1 MAKSIAL
8 KLKNFLL
15 HPDALSFYFFLF
27 VSFFI
32 MYPLSAYM
40 AVSTVT
46 EGDSLLQMWSMRWT
60 IHSLTTDPA
69 NLFNANL
76 FYPYTNSLA
85 FADAMIAPALQ
96 AMPIFFLTNNLVLSY
111 NVLTWFSF
119 ALSGWTMYLLVKDI
133 SGSKLGGLLAGM
145 VFAFAPY
152 RIGRISQLNVLS
164 TQWLPLCFLMLRR
177 LLLQDSRPFKV
188 SIKRGWWL
196 VAGFVIFYTLTAYS
210 TFYYLLYTAPVFAVF
225 VVLLQLSTKRLPSP
239 ALLLK
244 LAVGVGLVGLL
255 VLPVASPYF
264 EVASLQ
270 SAERTRSEAQ
280 QFSANYRFY
289 LAATDNNLFWGA
301 TLSRFGGTG
310 GERKLFPGALGLVF
324 GAVGLVGSFIYGF
337 MHRKKRDSS
346 AVAEPEPIKLI
357 RREGWVWLGIAIFA
371 LLMSFGPSLKA
382 WGAEIPMPYG
392 FFFDYVPGWKGLR
405 AVMRYGLFV
414 TLAVAALAGMG
425 VAFLAASVTFWQ
437 RFSGNIRRFLPFGL
451 MAILLFGAFWEYHSE
466 ITYINPK
473 ILPNPPQVYNWL
485 AQPENS
491 GAVIELPFQRD
502 PRNSPAI
509 RNFYSL
515 SNFQPLAGGM
525 SGYVPPVYGDLRDIT
540 DNFPSKESLALLQG
554 MGVRW
559 VVYHLNDE
567 NTPLPPGA
575 WDKIEPRIKNTKEL
589 TLAADFSTD
598 KIKVY
603 ELADDPWML
612 NLARSIP
619 TGENVITSDY
629 RRTQPATIEF
639 TQTIFQR
646 FGHKLYG
653 NDRVGYRFP
662 PSPPTGTAVD
672 YGLFGADE
680 DPSPYGFIATDEV
693 WGGNG
698 LKFYKRKEPSL
709 AAYDVG
715 RDLSLRDYATI
726 NGKLELEIGK
736 NEVKFNGNSVGKG
749 KTANGVTSYLTLTLA
764 TLYPQKAIIRQG
776 NREITLNL
784 TVGLTNWRSS
794 NLNTG
799 DKISIE
805 PATGQS
811 LQLSRVELLDATS
824 QTIESLSPTVGSPAI
839 LNTGSRRDGDKF
851 ISAFEILTPSLN
863 ADTSG
868 KYTLTLDVYR
878 RPWGTHPS
886 GHFGNWSIALTGSQT
901 ARKVVFIFDPKLRET
916 TVTVDGNRVDMGAEV
931 IRPGDGDWAVFIAL
945 WRTEPQNPTLNTQ
958 VGVARLYEFS
968 LEGQRISDINIL
980 PSRPLFFL
988 PPLK

>member
-1 MAKSIAL
+1 MARSFAIKT
-8 KLKNFLL
+8 KNFLL

-60 IHSLTTDPA
+60 IHSLTIDPA

-96 AMPIFFLTNNLVLSY
+96 AMPIFFLSGNIVLSY

-119 ALSGWTMYLLVKDI
+119 ALSGWAMYLLVKDI
-133 SGSKLGGLLAGM
+133 SGSRLGGLVAGM

-164 TQWLPLCFLMLRR
+164 TQWLPLCFLLLRR
-177 LLLQDSRPFKV
+177 LVLQDSGSFKLA
-188 SIKRGWWL
+188 IKRDWWL
-196 VAGFVIFYTLTAYS
+196 VAGFVFFYTLTAYS

-225 VVLLQLSTKRLPSP
+225 VMLLQLSTKRLPSP

-244 LAVGVGLVGLL
+244 LVLGLGLVGLL
-255 VLPVASPYF
+255 VLPVAFPYF
-264 EVASLQ
+264 EVTSLQ

-289 LAATDNNLFWGA
+289 LATTDNNLFWGN

-324 GAVGLVGSFIYGF
+324 GTIGLVCPLVYGF
-337 MHRKKRDSS
+337 LRRRKKEFSVVD
-346 AVAEPEPIKLI
+346 EPTPIKQL
-357 RREGWVWLGIAIFA
+357 RREGWVWFGVALFA
-371 LLMSFGPSLKA
+371 LLMSFGPALKA

-414 TLAVAALAGMG
+414 TLVVAVLAGMG
-425 VAFLAASVTFWQ
+425 VAFLAAGVTLWQ
-437 RFSGNIRRFLPFGL
+437 RFSRNVRRFSPFGL

-473 ILPNPPQVYNWL
+473 ILPNPPRVYSWL

-491 GAVIELPFQRD
+491 GAVIELPFPRD

-515 SNFQPLAGGM
+515 SNFQPLVGGM
-525 SGYVPPVYGDLRDIT
+525 SGYVPPVYGDMRDIT

-554 MGVRW
+554 MGIRW

-567 NTPLPPGA
+567 NTPLPSGA
-575 WDKIEPRIKNTKEL
+575 WDKIESRIKSTKEL
-589 TLAADFSTD
+589 MQAADFSTD

-603 ELADDPWML
+603 ELAADPWML

-619 TGENVITSDY
+619 TGSNVITSDY

-662 PSPPTGTAVD
+662 SSPPTGTAVD

-680 DPSPYGFIATDEV
+680 DPSPYGFSATDEV
-693 WGGNG
+693 WSGNG

-709 AAYDVG
+709 VAYDVG
-715 RDLSLRDYATI
+715 RAASLRDYATLK
-726 NGKLELEIGK
+726 GQLELEIGK

-749 KTANGVTSYLTLTLA
+749 KTASGASSYLNLTLA
-764 TLYPQKAIIRQG
+764 TFYPQKAIIRQG

-784 TVGLTNWRSS
+784 ATGLTNWRSS
-794 NLNTG
+794 NLNAG
-799 DKISIE
+799 EKISLE
-805 PATGQS
+805 PSPGQS

-824 QTIESLSPTVGSPAI
+824 QNTEALSPASGNPAI
-839 LNTGSRRDGDKF
+839 LNTTSRQDGDKF
-851 ISAFEILTPSLN
+851 ISNFEILTPSLS
-863 ADTSG
+863 AETPG

-886 GHFGNWSIALTGSQT
+886 GHFGNWSIALPGSQT
-901 ARKVVFIFDPKLRET
+901 ARKVEFTFDPKRQET
-916 TVTVDGNRVDMGAEV
+916 SVTVDGNRVDMGAEV

-945 WRTEPQNPTLNTQ
+945 WRNDPQNPTLNTQ

-968 LEGQRISDINIL
+968 LEGQRLSDITML
-980 PSRPLFFL
+980 PDRPLFFL